1 MTAKYETIDAMQGV
15 PMTTVLTAAQVP
27 VMRQFLRAL
36 VTCRRKH
43 PEVSVNEFV
52 KGYRVNIHGR
62 YFKKAATG
70 FAPRQCHCRKWFT
83 PNSASQKSCSEA
95 CQKRAYRQYQ
105 KEYREQAKR
114 GTSC

>member
-43 PEVSVNEFV
+43 PEVSVNDFV

-62 YFKKAATG
+62 YFTKAKTGYKPRVCRICGGEYVPTSNTQLYCPGECQAEGYRRYQAT
-70 FAPRQCHCRKWFT
+70 RR
-83 PNSASQKSCSEA
+83 
-95 CQKRAYRQYQ
+95 
-105 KEYREQAKR
+105 R
-114 GTSC
+114 GGRC